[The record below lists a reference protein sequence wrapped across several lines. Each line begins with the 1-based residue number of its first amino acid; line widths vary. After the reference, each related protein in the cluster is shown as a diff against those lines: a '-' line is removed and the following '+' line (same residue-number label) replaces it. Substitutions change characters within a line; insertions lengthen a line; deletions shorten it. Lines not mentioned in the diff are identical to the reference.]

1 MMVEILSPAGDFET
15 LVFAINAG
23 ADAIYLGGNIFNAR
37 ANATNFSDDEIVE
50 AVKYAHLRNV
60 KIYVTVNI
68 IVFQDET
75 DDFIKYCD
83 FLYKNNVDGL
93 ILQDVGLA
101 YYLKQRYDNIEIH
114 ISTQVNTHNLETVKQ
129 FKELG
134 FDRVVLARELD
145 FERIAILSNIDGI
158 DTEVFVH
165 GALCISH
172 SGQCL
177 MSYLNGGRSGN
188 RGLCAQICRLPIK
201 LFRNNEHLRTSGKYL
216 LSPQDVNNSEL
227 VSKYLECGV
236 SSLKIE
242 GRMKS
247 KEYAYKTTSNYRSL
261 VDGIEV
267 NNTKDLQKLY
277 SRGFTNG
284 YVNGYDAS
292 KLIGTRRPNHQ
303 GVKIGTV
310 SFVGNAHLEVKLIDD
325 IAQGDGLRIISQHD
339 HHLKTVKLYKDGLLV
354 NSGSKGDIIE
364 FEFTNKGIR
373 IGDPVLKTKD
383 ILLEKSINTECNNN
397 PKRISIDINLVIHNN
412 QDISVTSSILDKIV
426 LTNFSY
432 KPEIATNK
440 ATTIEDVE
448 KTLSKLGNTSFIIN
462 KIEVSMNDNL
472 FIPLSILKQLRNK
485 IVEDASLEL
494 LNVYCDRKISE
505 YKYTNRLTHSKID
518 SELVFVDYS
527 LNASYD
533 SEVYNVNSKNKLLVE
548 NINLNPQVYD
558 AKQLYT
564 EDYGTIYLNKDK
576 EITSGYRMNI
586 TNIYGIKLLEIL
598 NVDYITLS
606 IELNYDKIRDI
617 IEAYR
622 EKFDSIPNLAIYAYG
637 NIDAMTLKYCPI
649 NSELGNSK
657 KQNCNLCRV
666 DKYHVEIGGRLH
678 KLRGD
683 MSCNVHIYN
692 DKLEDETISMVQYK
706 KLGISKFIIDL
717 TNEPNKED
725 VLKKLG
731 GLLI

>member
-1 MMVEILSPAGDFET
+1 MVEILSPAGDFET

-68 IVFQDET
+68 IVFQNET
-75 DDFIKYCD
+75 DDFINYCD
-83 FLYKNNVDGL
+83 FLYKNKVDGL

-101 YYLKQRYDNIEIH
+101 YYLKQRYNNIEIH

-145 FERIAILSNIDGI
+145 FEQIALLSSIEGV

-188 RGLCAQICRLPIK
+188 RGSCAQICRLPMK
-201 LFRNNEHLRTSGKYL
+201 LYRNNEHYRTSGKYL
-216 LSPQDVNNSEL
+216 LSPKDVNNSEL
-227 VSKYLECGV
+227 IPKYLECGV

-247 KEYAYKTTSNYRSL
+247 KEYVYKTTSNYRDL

-267 NNTKDLQKLY
+267 NNTNDLQKLY

-292 KLIGTRRPNHQ
+292 KLIGTKRPNHQ

-310 SFVGNAHLEVKLIDD
+310 SFVGNAHLEVKLTDD
-325 IAQGDGLRIISQHD
+325 VAQGDGLRIISQHD

-354 NSGSKGDIIE
+354 NSGSKGDVIE

-383 ILLEKSINTECNNN
+383 ILLEKSINTECSNN
-397 PKRISIDINLVIHNN
+397 PKRIPIDITLVIHNN
-412 QDISVTSSILDKIV
+412 QDISATSKVLDKLV

-432 KPEIATNK
+432 KPEMATNR
-440 ATTIEDVE
+440 ATTTEDIT
-448 KTLSKLGNTSFIIN
+448 KTLSKLGNTPFIVDNIEIN
-462 KIEVSMNDNL
+462 MNDNL
-472 FIPLSILKQLRNK
+472 FIPLSILKQLKNK
-485 IVEDASLEL
+485 IVEDASLEI
-494 LNVYCDRKISE
+494 LNVYDDRKINE
-505 YKYTNRLTHSKID
+505 YMYTNKLEHSRVDNELLFID
-518 SELVFVDYS
+518 YG
-527 LNASYD
+527 LNATYD
-533 SEVYNVNSKNKLLVE
+533 NDVYNINSKNKLLIE

-564 EDYGTIYLNKDK
+564 EDYGTIYLNNDKD
-576 EITSGYRMNI
+576 ITSGYRMNI
-586 TNIYGIKLLEIL
+586 TNIYGIKLLELL
-598 NVDYITLS
+598 NVNYITLS
-606 IELNYDKIRDI
+606 IELSYDKIKDI
-617 IEAYR
+617 IDAYR
-622 EKFDSIPNLAIYAYG
+622 DKFARTPNLAIYAYG

-666 DKYHVEIGGRLH
+666 DEYHIEIDGRVH

-683 MSCNVHIYN
+683 KFCNMHIYN
-692 DKLEDETISMVQYK
+692 DKIGDEIISIVQYK

-717 TNEPNKED
+717 TNVTDKKNM
-725 VLKKLG
+725 LKTLAVM
-731 GLLI
+731 

>member
-1 MMVEILSPAGDFET
+1 MVEILAPAGDFET

-37 ANATNFSDDEIVE
+37 ANATNFSDEEIVE

-68 IVFQDET
+68 IVFQNET

-83 FLYKNNVDGL
+83 FLYVNKVDGL

-101 YYLKQRYDNIEIH
+101 YYLKQRYNNIEIH

-145 FERIAILSNIDGI
+145 FEQIALLSSIDGI

-188 RGLCAQICRLPIK
+188 RGSCAQICRLPMK
-201 LFRNNEHLRTSGKYL
+201 LFKNNEHYKTSGKYL
-216 LSPQDVNNSEL
+216 ISPKDVNNSEL
-227 VSKYLECGV
+227 IYRYIESGV

-247 KEYAYKTTSNYRSL
+247 KEYAYKTAKNYREL
-261 VDGIEV
+261 VDGRDV
-267 NNTKDLQKLY
+267 DNTKDLQKLY
-277 SRGFTNG
+277 SRGFSNG

-303 GVKIGTV
+303 GVKVGTV
-310 SFVGNAHLEVKLIDD
+310 SFVGNVHLEVKLTDD

-354 NSGSKGDIIE
+354 NSGTKDDVIE

-373 IGDPVLKTKD
+373 VGDPVLKTKD
-383 ILLEKSINTECNNN
+383 ILLEKSINIECTNN
-397 PKRISIDINLVIHNN
+397 PKRLPIDVNLVIHSN
-412 QDISVTSSILDKIV
+412 QDISAVTNILGKVV
-426 LTNFSY
+426 LTNFPH
-432 KPEIATNK
+432 KPEFATNK
-440 ATTIEDVE
+440 PTTTEDVE
-448 KTLSKLGNTSFIIN
+448 KTLSKLGNTSFKLNSIDVN
-462 KIEVSMNDNL
+462 MEDNL
-472 FIPLSILKQLRNK
+472 FIPLSTIKQLKNK
-485 IVEDASLEL
+485 IVEDISESLL
-494 LNVYCDRKISE
+494 SDYNDRKISE
-505 YKYTNRLTHSKID
+505 FKYTNKKIVQ
-518 SELVFVDYS
+518 EKEEEIVFVDYTLDALS
-527 LNASYD
+527 NDL
-533 SEVYNVNSKNKLLVE
+533 VYSINSKSKLLIE
-548 NINLNPQVYD
+548 NINNNPKIYD
-558 AKQLYT
+558 VSHIFA

-576 EITSGYRMNI
+576 VITSGYRMNI
-586 TNIYGIKLLEIL
+586 TNIYSIKLLEL
-598 NVDYITLS
+598 LGVNYITLS
-606 IELNYDKIRDI
+606 VELDYNKINDI
-617 IEAYR
+617 IDAY
-622 EKFDSIPNLAIYAYG
+622 KYMFNDVPNIAMYTYG

-649 NSELGNSK
+649 NSELGNSLK
-657 KQNCNLCRV
+657 KNCNLCRK
-666 DKYHVEIGGRLH
+666 DDYHIEIDGRVH

-683 MSCNVHIYN
+683 SNCNIHIYN
-692 DKLEDETISMVQYK
+692 NLLEDEIISIQTYK

-717 TNEPNKED
+717 TNENNKERIID
-725 VLKKLG
+725 EVMNSN
-731 GLLI
+731 